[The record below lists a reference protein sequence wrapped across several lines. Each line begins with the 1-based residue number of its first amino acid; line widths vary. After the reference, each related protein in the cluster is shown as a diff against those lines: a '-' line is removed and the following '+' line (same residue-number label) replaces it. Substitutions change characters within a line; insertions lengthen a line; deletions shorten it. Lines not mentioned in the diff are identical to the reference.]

1 MRVPKTPKESAAVMA
16 EIYGKAFGG
25 KSSGAYR
32 IGRDAL
38 KNITGRPMYHQ
49 TLIEDI
55 ADWLIEHGLILI
67 DRDAYFVIMRPTVL
81 DEIRETSDDVLAAY
95 HHPVSFGGPY
105 DD

>member
-1 MRVPKTPKESAAVMA
+1 MRVPKVPKECATVLA
-16 EIYGKAFGG
+16 EIYGKEFGG
-25 KSSGAYR
+25 QDGGAYR

-55 ADWLIEHGLILI
+55 ADWLIEYGLILI
-67 DRDAYFVIMRPTVL
+67 DRDEYFVIMRPTVL
-81 DEIRETSDDVLAAY
+81 DAIRETSSDVLAAY